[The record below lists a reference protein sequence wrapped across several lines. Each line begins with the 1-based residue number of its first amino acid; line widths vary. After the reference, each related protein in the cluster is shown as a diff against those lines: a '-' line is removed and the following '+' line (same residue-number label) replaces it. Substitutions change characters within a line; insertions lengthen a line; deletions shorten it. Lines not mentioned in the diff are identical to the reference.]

1 MHNDVVRA
9 ALSEIGGVVNLES
22 IIDQQE
28 GSMCGFEA
36 VENVLQLYV
45 PVDNSI
51 SHTDLVTRA
60 FKYGALGWTGSSYF
74 LDIKGYEP
82 LLRDYGILSHWTPFS
97 HEELIEVVWSNR
109 VAIVLVDGSQLDPG
123 SYSAPSSFHVIVVT
137 NVVTDPTRRTALAY
151 VGIDSNFGGREREWP
166 LELLA
171 RAAEACPHCSML
183 VTDIPARWPHRSAHY
198 VQLPDKRIVPT
209 AIG

>member
-1 MHNDVVRA
+1 VHNDVVRA
-9 ALSEIGGVVNLES
+9 ALSQIGGVIDVES

-45 PVDNSI
+45 AVDNSV
-51 SHTDLVTRA
+51 SHTDLITLA
-60 FKYGALGWTGSSYF
+60 YKYRALGWTGSSYF

-82 LLRDYGILSHWTPFS
+82 LLREYGIASHWTPFS
-97 HEELIEVVWSNR
+97 HETLMETVCSNR

-123 SYSAPSSFHVIVVT
+123 SYSTPNSFHVVLVT
-137 NVVTDPTRRTALAY
+137 NLVTDAVHHTPLAY
-151 VGIDSNFGGREREWP
+151 VGVDSNFGGRQREWP
-166 LELLA
+166 LEVLA

-183 VTDIPARWPHRSAHY
+183 VTEAPARWPHRSARY
-198 VQLPDKRIVPT
+198 VQLPDKRIVPV
-209 AIG
+209 AIR